1 MSRFP
6 SPFRSSR
13 EAAEESLHTERR
25 KHESLESELEAVRRQ
40 LAAVRSNL
48 GGTPA
53 AATPHAAASAWA
65 AAAPTPYGAA
75 AHTPSYSALARGLGS
90 GAAREP
96 GVESY
101 YIARLR
107 RVLGALEAQPSSFLQ
122 TRRFRAVRSCV
133 VRLRKLLG
141 PKADIHNLLDHPGVT
156 IEEAFGAV
164 LAVGVG
170 SLCHALLP
178 KRLLLRIRVLSPA
191 LEHDPVFQVCVA
203 VASILFFVQHC
214 VDVRVAAAN
223 RMPPFALALHSG
235 RLNARSVRGASK
247 ALLRFLRSRSRI
259 RTCGRGNCALD
270 GLQRLEDGPRNPT
283 GYSVVR

>member
-40 LAAVRSNL
+40 LAAVRANR

-101 YIARLR
+101 YLARLR
-107 RVLGALEAQPSSFLQ
+107 E
-122 TRRFRAVRSCV
+122 
-133 VRLRKLLG
+133 LLG

-178 KRLLLRIRVLSPA
+178 KRLRLRIRVLSPA

-235 RLNARSVRGASK
+235 WLNARSVRGASK

>member
-13 EAAEESLHTERR
+13 EAAEESLHAERR

-75 AHTPSYSALARGLGS
+75 AP
-90 GAAREP
+90 E
-96 GVESY
+96 
-101 YIARLR
+101 
-107 RVLGALEAQPSSFLQ
+107 
-122 TRRFRAVRSCV
+122 
-133 VRLRKLLG
+133 
-141 PKADIHNLLDHPGVT
+141 ADIHNLLDHPGVT

-178 KRLLLRIRVLSPA
+178 
-191 LEHDPVFQVCVA
+191 
-203 VASILFFVQHC
+203 
-214 VDVRVAAAN
+214 
-223 RMPPFALALHSG
+223 
-235 RLNARSVRGASK
+235 
-247 ALLRFLRSRSRI
+247 
-259 RTCGRGNCALD
+259 
-270 GLQRLEDGPRNPT
+270 
-283 GYSVVR
+283 

>member
-1 MSRFP
+1 MRPHRTRTAPLCPPETP
-6 SPFRSSR
+6 SQCRASPRPSAP
-13 EAAEESLHTERR
+13 AARPPKSLHTERR

-107 RVLGALEAQPSSFLQ
+107 
-122 TRRFRAVRSCV
+122 
-133 VRLRKLLG
+133 KLLG

-178 KRLLLRIRVLSPA
+178 
-191 LEHDPVFQVCVA
+191 
-203 VASILFFVQHC
+203 
-214 VDVRVAAAN
+214 
-223 RMPPFALALHSG
+223 
-235 RLNARSVRGASK
+235 
-247 ALLRFLRSRSRI
+247 
-259 RTCGRGNCALD
+259 
-270 GLQRLEDGPRNPT
+270 
-283 GYSVVR
+283 

>member
-13 EAAEESLHTERR
+13 EAAEESLHAERR

-107 RVLGALEAQPSSFLQ
+107 
-122 TRRFRAVRSCV
+122 
-133 VRLRKLLG
+133 KLLG

-164 LAVGVG
+164 LAVGV
-170 SLCHALLP
+170 LCVTLSFPSNCCYASVYCLP
-178 KRLLLRIRVLSPA
+178 
-191 LEHDPVFQVCVA
+191 
-203 VASILFFVQHC
+203 
-214 VDVRVAAAN
+214 
-223 RMPPFALALHSG
+223 
-235 RLNARSVRGASK
+235 RLNTIQS
-247 ALLRFLRSRSRI
+247 SRS
-259 RTCGRGNCALD
+259 A
-270 GLQRLEDGPRNPT
+270 
-283 GYSVVR
+283 